1 MGGLPFWLLQ
11 KNPDVK
17 IRTNDPKFMSYAD
30 RYLNQL
36 YGRLSKHLIENGGPI
51 IMVQIENEYGSYV
64 QVEASKICKN
74 KKTALGCLC
83 RVIIK

>member
-1 MGGLPFWLLQ
+1 MGGFPFWLLQ

-17 IRTNDPKFMSYAD
+17 LRTNDPKLMAYID

-64 QVEASKICKN
+64 QVNHFCHCQLTLVGLTE
-74 KKTALGCLC
+74 
-83 RVIIK
+83 RF

>member
-17 IRTNDPKFMSYAD
+17 LRTNDPKFMNYVD
-30 RYLNQL
+30 KWLKVL
-36 YGRLSKHLIENGGPI
+36 YGKLSKFLIENGGPI

-64 QVEASKICKN
+64 QVMKRLSWTVRN
-74 KKTALGCLC
+74 TP
-83 RVIIK
+83 